1 MSMLKNTAV
10 LLIGMQNDHFGQDCM
25 MRSAI
30 ENPERIDTIKHRILD
45 LISTLSDSD
54 VTILNLP
61 ILFREGHPEITQQ
74 VGILATIKQASLFVE
89 GTKGGNVISELDDWS
104 DRVPTL
110 SGRTGFNAFVDT
122 SLNDF
127 LTERGIQQLVLVG
140 ASTAVCID
148 STARTGYEMGYD
160 ILILD
165 DCTISRTLSEQDMYC
180 DAIFPM
186 YATVSSTNDFLSSNG
201 LPGLPGAHR
210 FHLPGRRLRRGLR

>member
-1 MSMLKNTAV
+1 MSTLKNTAV
-10 LLIGMQNDHFGQDCM
+10 LLIGMQNDHFGPDCM
-25 MRSAI
+25 LRSAI
-30 ENPERIDTIKHRILD
+30 ENPERIDAIKHRILN
-45 LISTLSDSD
+45 LIQALSDTD

-74 VGILATIKQASLFVE
+74 VGILATIKLSSLFVE
-89 GTKGGNVISELDDWS
+89 GTNGGRVIPELDDWS
-104 DRVPTL
+104 ERVPTL

-127 LTERGIQQLVLVG
+127 LTERGVQELVLVG

-160 ILILD
+160 IHILE

-180 DAIFPM
+180 DSIFPM
-186 YATVSSTNDFLSSNG
+186 YATVSSTNEYLTSNS
-201 LPGLPGAHR
+201 LPTLPAPAETG
-210 FHLPGRRLRRGLR
+210 